1 MKKTLDSIGIKPDP
15 DFAQLRRTLLR
26 EGKPA
31 YVPFYELFANASIM
45 ERLLGK
51 KIATTVDTVEFYY
64 RSGYDYVP
72 VWPGLNMQCGSLVDR
87 SKGYPICDRAS
98 FDRYPWPDP
107 ASISFQEFELVAPLL
122 PPGMLMI
129 GQTGGVLEMA
139 EGLCGYEQL
148 CLLLADDRALV
159 YDIFERIGVLYECM
173 YEGMARIDKVG
184 ALVISDDLGFKTQ
197 TLISPEDLREFV
209 FPRHRRLTEIIHK
222 HGKPCI
228 LHSCGNLRAVMED
241 LIVDVGIDAKHSY
254 EDVIMPVTEAKQLYG
269 QRLAI
274 LGGYDVD
281 HLCRS
286 TESEIR
292 EHVDFLIDQLG
303 QDGGYALGSGNS
315 IADYVP
321 LENYLTMLE
330 QGWKRR

>member
-1 MKKTLDSIGIKPDP
+1 MKTLDTIGIKPSP
-15 DFAQLRRTLLR
+15 DFKQLRKALLR
-26 EGKPA
+26 DGQPD
-31 YVPFYELFANASIM
+31 YVPFYELFANPSVM

-51 KIATTVDTVEFYY
+51 KINSRAATVEFYY
-64 RSGYDYVP
+64 RAGYDYVP
-72 VWPGLNMQCGSLVDR
+72 VWPGLQMQCGNLVDR
-87 SKGYPICDRAS
+87 REGYPISDRAA
-98 FDRYPWPDP
+98 FEQYAWPDP
-107 ASISFQEFELVAPLL
+107 ASISFKEFEEVAPVL
-122 PPGMLMI
+122 PAGMLMI

-139 EGLCGYEQL
+139 QGLCGYEQL
-148 CLLLADDRALV
+148 CLLLADDRSLIH
-159 YDIFERIGVLYECM
+159 DIFERIGILYECM
-173 YEGMARIDKVG
+173 YAGMARIEKVG

-209 FPRHRRLTEIIHK
+209 LPLHRRLAEIIHK

-254 EDVIMPVTEAKQLYG
+254 EDIIMPVTEAKQLYG
-269 QRLAI
+269 RRIAI
-274 LGGYDVD
+274 LGGFDVD
-281 HLCRS
+281 RLCRS
-286 TESEIR
+286 TATEICDY
-292 EHVDFLIDQLG
+292 VDLLIDQVG
-303 QDGGYALGSGNS
+303 RDGGYALGSGNS

>member
-1 MKKTLDSIGIKPDP
+1 MKTLDTIGIKPRP
-15 DFAQLRRTLLR
+15 DFKQLRQALLR
-26 EGKPA
+26 DGKPDH
-31 YVPFYELFANASIM
+31 VPFYELFVNPSVI

-51 KIATTVDTVEFYY
+51 KITSRADTVEFYY

-72 VWPGLNMQCGSLVDR
+72 VWPGLTMQCGSLVDR
-87 SKGYPICDRAS
+87 TKGYPICDRAT

-107 ASISFQEFELVAPLL
+107 AAITFQEFEQVAPVL
-122 PPGMLMI
+122 PPGMRMI

-159 YDIFERIGVLYECM
+159 HDIFERIGILYERM

-197 TLISPEDLREFV
+197 TLISPEDLKEFV
-209 FPRHRRLTEIIHK
+209 LPRHRRLTAIIHK

-254 EDVIMPVTEAKQLYG
+254 EDEIMPVQEAKEKYG
-269 QRLAI
+269 SRIAI
-274 LGGYDVD
+274 LGGFDID
-281 HLCRS
+281 RLCRGS
-286 TESEIR
+286 PAEIAR
-292 EHVDFLIDQLG
+292 YSNQLIDECG
-303 QDGGYALGSGNS
+303 ADGGYALGSGNS

-321 LENYLTMLE
+321 IENYLTMLAA
-330 QGWKRR
+330 GWARR